1 MPQEEDV
8 TINLSTAPALFAYIY
23 VFDENRKEVG
33 RNDNDYMMKSLT
45 LKLKPG
51 TYYIQ
56 VYSAYD
62 TMYGGYYLGLN
73 KDVPSLLVEEKEKT
87 EEPTVSISKVLN
99 PLNGHYY
106 AVIDK
111 VIPSWKDAK
120 LYCES
125 LGGHLVTIASPEE
138 QKFIE
143 FLISIQGTF
152 EEYWIGGT
160 DEGSE
165 GRFRWVTGE
174 PFSYTNWNIGEPN
187 NLNGVEH
194 YLLIYKDI
202 TRFGK
207 WNDYPE
213 KVDIKIGVIC
223 EWE

>member
-1 MPQEEDV
+1 MPQEADV

-125 LGGHLVTIASPEE
+125 LG
-138 QKFIE
+138 
-143 FLISIQGTF
+143 
-152 EEYWIGGT
+152 
-160 DEGSE
+160 
-165 GRFRWVTGE
+165 
-174 PFSYTNWNIGEPN
+174 
-187 NLNGVEH
+187 
-194 YLLIYKDI
+194 
-202 TRFGK
+202 
-207 WNDYPE
+207 
-213 KVDIKIGVIC
+213 
-223 EWE
+223 